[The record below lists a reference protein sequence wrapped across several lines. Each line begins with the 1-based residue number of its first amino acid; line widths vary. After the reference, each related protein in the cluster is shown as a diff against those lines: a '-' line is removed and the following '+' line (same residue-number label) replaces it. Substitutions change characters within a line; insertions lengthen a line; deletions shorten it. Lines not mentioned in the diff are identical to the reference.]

1 MGKDSKPCAFYPL
14 KEVFKAI
21 DEGRIEI
28 TNFHAREKN
37 RNTLRELGLT
47 SADAIKH
54 IRSLNANHFKETSC
68 LPGRV
73 YADVYIKKINK
84 ESVYIK
90 FFLDNDLVV
99 LSFHKDEPRRK
110 K

>member
-1 MGKDSKPCAFYPL
+1 MGKDSKTCAFYPL

-21 DEGRIEI
+21 DKGRIKI
-28 TNFHAREKN
+28 ANFRTREKN

-47 SADAIKH
+47 SDDAIRH

-68 LPGRV
+68 LPGKV

-90 FFLDNDLVV
+90 FFLDGNLVV
-99 LSFHKDEPRRK
+99 LSFHKNEPRR
-110 K
+110 